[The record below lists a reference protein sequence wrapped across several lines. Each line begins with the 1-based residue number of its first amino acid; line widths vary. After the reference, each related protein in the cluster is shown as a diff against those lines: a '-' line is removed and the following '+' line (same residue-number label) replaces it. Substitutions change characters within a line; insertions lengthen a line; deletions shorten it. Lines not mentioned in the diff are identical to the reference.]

1 MTSASATA
9 TAKFRYIGTTDERT
23 ECDRC
28 GKVDLKSTVIIATL
42 DADGNDEAV
51 VYYGSTCA
59 ARALSIRGGGR
70 AALDFARFAHQQ
82 LITEAAAARAT
93 LNHYGLDVTGNSK
106 AVIFAAANRF
116 AIIHR
121 AAHWARNADWFAH
134 VNDMI
139 ARKAKILADAALIG
153 A

>member
-9 TAKFRYIGTTDERT
+9 PRFRYIGTTDERT

-42 DADGNDEAV
+42 DADGNDDAV

-59 ARALSIRGGGR
+59 ARALSIKGGGR

-93 LNHYGLDVTGNSK
+93 LDSYGLDVTGNSK
-106 AVIFAAANRF
+106 AAIFAAANRY
-116 AIIHR
+116 ATIHR
-121 AAHWARNADWFAH
+121 AAHWARTADWFAH